1 MNGKAGDE
9 SLKKGKNN
17 EKQKDLCRR
26 LEETLNIGES
36 FDLLRHQITVA
47 GVKGTLFYIDGFVK
61 DVILTKLEE
70 YFVTSATPEECIHNI
85 PYIEVD
91 ITDDLDTLVAGIMSG
106 QSVLVVE
113 GVEGAALMDTRQYP
127 TRAIT
132 EPENDRVLRG
142 PREGFTETL
151 IFNTALIRRR
161 IRDPNLIM
169 SWHSVGEKSRT
180 DVVVAYL
187 KGKADM
193 SYVKKIEDR
202 IKNIKTEALS
212 LGQQSLAELLVKKAK
227 WNPFPKIRYSER
239 PDAAAAMLMEGS
251 VIVLC
256 DCYPAVMILP
266 TSIFDFM
273 QESDDFYFPPAVG
286 TYLRLARMAVFVLAL
301 ILTPTWYL
309 LISYGD
315 SLPQWLQFI
324 RVSEHADIPVLLQL
338 LLAEFAIDG
347 LKLASLNTPS
357 MLNNS
362 LSVVGALILGDFAVQ
377 TGWFCPE
384 VILYMAIVAIANFT
398 QQSYE
403 LGYAVKF
410 MRIVMLVATAAFGV
424 AGYFSSLALVLV
436 LVATNKTVEG
446 GRSYLFPIIPFNL
459 RSFKRMMI
467 KDK

>member
-1 MNGKAGDE
+1 MTEKYANPANAADK
-9 SLKKGKNN
+9 SLS
-17 EKQKDLCRR
+17 LCHRI
-26 LEETLNIGES
+26 EQMLNIGES
-36 FDLLRHQITVA
+36 FDILRHQITVA
-47 GVKGTLFYIDGFVK
+47 GSKGTLFYIDGFVK
-61 DVILTKLEE
+61 DAILNKLEE

-91 ITDDLDTLVAGIMSG
+91 VSDDPDVLVRGIMSG

-113 GVEGAALMDTRQYP
+113 GVQGAALMDTRQYP
-127 TRAIT
+127 TRAIS

-151 IFNTALIRRR
+151 IFNTAMLRRR
-161 IRDPNLIM
+161 IRDPGLIM

-187 KGKADM
+187 KDRADM
-193 SYVKKIEDR
+193 TYVKRIENKI
-202 IKNIKTEALS
+202 KSIKTDALS
-212 LGQQSLAELLVKKAK
+212 LGQQSLSELLVKKAR

-286 TYLRLARMAVFVLAL
+286 TYLRLTRIAVFLLAL
-301 ILTPTWYL
+301 LLTPTWYL
-309 LISYGD
+309 LILQGD
-315 SLPQWLQFI
+315 ALPLWLQFI
-324 RVSEHADIPVLLQL
+324 RVTEHADIPIIVQL
-338 LLAEFAIDG
+338 FLAEFAIDG

-410 MRIVMLVATAAFGV
+410 MRMIMLLATAAFGAV
-424 AGYFSSLALVLV
+424 EYCAALVLTLV

-446 GRSYLFPIIPFNL
+446 GRSYLYPVIPFNL
-459 RSFKRMMI
+459 RSFKRMLI
-467 KDK
+467 KNK